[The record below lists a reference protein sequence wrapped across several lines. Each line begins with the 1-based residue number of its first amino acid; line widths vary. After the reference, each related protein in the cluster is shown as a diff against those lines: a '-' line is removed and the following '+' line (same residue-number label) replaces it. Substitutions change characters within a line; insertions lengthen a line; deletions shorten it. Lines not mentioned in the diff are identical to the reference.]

1 MQEFRVGFS
10 RCDITPPIGAG
21 LAGSI
26 DQRLSIGVLD
36 PLTAS
41 ALAFG
46 DGKEIYFLLSL
57 DILCISGDCSQQMRA
72 AIEER
77 TGVPAAN
84 ILVHCTHT
92 HSAHSMRSYHIDFD
106 KEQFAVDCEK
116 IAAAAKEAL
125 SDMAPAKVYVNAA
138 NTPVKISFIRRFR
151 MKDGTTRTNPGFLNP
166 DIDHPLG
173 EADHRVALTLFKR
186 EGKPEIAL
194 VNFQTH
200 ACVVPN
206 GTDAYRISADYP
218 HHLRQ
223 TYEAAM
229 PGSVCMFINGAE
241 GDTNHYNVKT
251 PQGMPRTG
259 YTFAAHMGRTIAG
272 VAMALHAMAE
282 PIEPLPLRALR
293 SPFGIAYNK
302 ESDPAALRRAEEVL
316 RLHDEGRDGELSSLG
331 GMDLITKV
339 AAARRMLNLRDKP
352 DEITITLTALRVGE
366 LALIGI
372 PGEPFTEIGTSIKET
387 SPAKMTF
394 VACCADDYAGYFPM
408 KSAYDEGGYEAGTA
422 NYRAGTAEKVIEMGK
437 ATLAELY
444 TE

>member
-1 MQEFRVGFS
+1 MKEFKVGFS

-21 LAGSI
+21 LVGSI

-46 DGKEIYFLLSL
+46 DGEESYFLLSL
-57 DILCISGDCSQQMRA
+57 DILGISGDCSRQMRA

-92 HSAHSMRSYHIDFD
+92 HTAHPMLSGHRDFD
-106 KEQFAVDCEK
+106 KEQFAIDCEK

-138 NTPVKISFIRRFR
+138 NTPVEISFIRRFM

-194 VNFQTH
+194 INFQVH
-200 ACVVPN
+200 PDVM
-206 GTDAYRISADYP
+206 GGLLISADYP
-218 HHLRQ
+218 GFTRR

-229 PGSVCMFINGAE
+229 PNSVCMYINGTQ
-241 GDTNHYNVKT
+241 GDTNHLNVKT
-251 PQGMPRTG
+251 PEGLPRSR
-259 YTFAAHMGRTIAG
+259 YDFAQHMGRTLAG
-272 VAMALHAMAE
+272 TAMALHAMAE
-282 PIEPLPLRALR
+282 PIDPLPLATALCVVR
-293 SPFGIAYNK
+293 TPQNKAESEEEIAWATK
-302 ESDPAALRRAEEVL
+302 IK
-316 RLHDEGRDGELSSLG
+316 RLHDEGKDREFCPEG
-331 GMDLITKV
+331 GMAMVTLV
-339 AAARRMLNLRDKP
+339 AKAKRILSLVGAP
-352 DEITITLTALRVGE
+352 DEKELHVTGLRMGEFALVGF
-366 LALIGI
+366 
-372 PGEPFTEIGTSIKET
+372 PGEPFTEIGRSAKEA

-394 VACCADDYAGYFPM
+394 AACCANGYEGYYPTR
-408 KSAYDEGGYEAGTA
+408 SAFEEGGYEAGTSP
-422 NYRAGTAEKVIEMGK
+422 YRSGVGEAVLGGAK
-437 ATLAELY
+437 AVLAELFG
-444 TE
+444 E